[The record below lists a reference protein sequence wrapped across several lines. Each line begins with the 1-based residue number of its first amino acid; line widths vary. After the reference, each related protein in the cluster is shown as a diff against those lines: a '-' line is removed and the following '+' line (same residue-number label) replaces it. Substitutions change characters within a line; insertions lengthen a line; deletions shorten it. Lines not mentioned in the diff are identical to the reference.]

1 MLNLKNLRNK
11 KVGILGLGKTGLSV
25 VRPLKQAG
33 AFLTCWDDDK
43 EKRANLEVEGVSV
56 QDLKNIN
63 LLRELDLLI
72 VSPGIPHLYPKPH
85 AVVRLAY
92 ELNIRVDND
101 IGLFF
106 SSQIQDDEYE
116 TLSSPPKIIAIT
128 GSNGKSTATA
138 LAGHVFSKVFRD
150 VEIGGNI
157 GKPVLELSPLKEGSI
172 RILELSSYQI
182 ELAKNLTPNFA
193 AFINFSS
200 DHVQRHGGLGG
211 YFYGKARLFLE
222 NLTEMSVINI
232 DSAEGLFLYQ
242 RLSSSDNKIIAITSK
257 IDVKNYS
264 WAVSL
269 KGYFITE
276 WKKGR
281 QVFSYDLRSLDNNL
295 IILGESIL
303 AVYALARS
311 YGMAPKSILSNC
323 NGFMTLKHRNQQV
336 GVIEGVA
343 FINDSKATNVDAT
356 RHALKNLKNVH
367 LILGGQ
373 AKENNFD
380 QLEDILEN
388 ISRIYPIGEAAS
400 LIASSFG
407 DNKLKQFNTLDKA
420 LEEAIRHSRKG
431 DTILFSPACA
441 SFDQYLNFEERG
453 NHFIS
458 LVEKY
463 RKSLI

>member
-1 MLNLKNLRNK
+1 MLNLENLRNK

-25 VRPLKQAG
+25 VRAMEQAG
-33 AFLTCWDDDK
+33 AMVTCWDDNR
-43 EKRANLEVEGVSV
+43 EKRVNLGVDGV
-56 QDLKNIN
+56 TIKELNNKK

-85 AVVRLAY
+85 AVVSLAY
-92 ELNIRVDND
+92 ELNIKVDND

-106 SSQIQDDEYE
+106 SNHLQDE
-116 TLSSPPKIIAIT
+116 TETFDNPPKIIAIT

-138 LAGHVFSKVFRD
+138 LAGHVFSKIYRD

-182 ELAKNLTPNFA
+182 ELAKNLAPNFA

-222 NLTEMSVINI
+222 NLTDMSVINI

-242 RLSSSDNKIIAITSK
+242 RLSSEDNKIIAITSK
-257 IDVKNYS
+257 IDVKDYL

-269 KGYFITE
+269 KGHFITE
-276 WKKGR
+276 WQKGR
-281 QVFSYDLRSLDNNL
+281 QVYSFDLRSLDNSL
-295 IILGESIL
+295 MTLRESIL
-303 AVYALARS
+303 VVYALARS
-311 YGMAPKSILSNC
+311 FGVAPKNILNNC
-323 NGFMTLKHRNQQV
+323 NGFMSLKHRNQEV
-336 GVIEGVA
+336 DVIRDVA

-356 RHALKNLKNVH
+356 RHALKIYKNIH
-367 LILGGQ
+367 LIIGGQ

-380 QLEDILEN
+380 QLQDAIEN
-388 ISRIYPIGEAAS
+388 VSRIYPMGEAAS
-400 LIASSFG
+400 LIASSFKG
-407 DNKLKQFNTLDKA
+407 QKLEQFNTLDQA
-420 LEEAIRHSRKG
+420 LERAISYSREG

-453 NHFIS
+453 DHFIS
-458 LVEKY
+458 LVNKY
-463 RKSLI
+463 RKNLI

>member
-1 MLNLKNLRNK
+1 MVNLKNLRDK

-25 VRPLKQAG
+25 IRAMGKAG
-33 AFLTCWDDDK
+33 ALLTCWDDDE
-43 EKRANLEVEGVSV
+43 EKRVNLGVNGV
-56 QDLKNIN
+56 TVKDLKNKS

-85 AVVRLAY
+85 AIVSLAY

-106 SSQIQDDEYE
+106 SSHIQDEYE
-116 TLSSPPKIIAIT
+116 TFSTPPKIIAIT

-138 LAGHVFSKVFRD
+138 LAGHLFSKVFRD

-182 ELAKNLTPNFA
+182 ELAKNLAPNFA

-242 RLSSSDNKIIAITSK
+242 RLSSSDNKIIAITSR
-257 IDVKNYS
+257 IDVKNYL

-276 WKKGR
+276 WQKGR

-295 IILGESIL
+295 ITLGESIL
-303 AVYALARS
+303 VVYALARS

-323 NGFMTLKHRNQQV
+323 NGFMTLKHRNHEV
-336 GVIEGVA
+336 DVIEGVA
-343 FINDSKATNVDAT
+343 FINDSKATNVNAT
-356 RHALKNLKNVH
+356 RHALKIYKNVH

-380 QLEDILEN
+380 QLQDCMEN
-388 ISRIYPIGEAAS
+388 ISQIYLIGEAAS
-400 LIASSFG
+400 LIASSFQG
-407 DNKLKQFNTLDKA
+407 VKFEQFNTLDKA
-420 LEEAIRHSRKG
+420 LERAISNSRKG

-453 NHFIS
+453 DHFIY

-463 RKSLI
+463 RKNLI